1 MRIINP
7 QWTNLSK
14 GYQAARDLEQQA
26 LRNWEA
32 KWAQSVEF
40 ARQQG
45 IKRAAESIQVQIAS
59 EKKTLRLILILL
71 AGVILLMAVV
81 TSLLQRFPNLQWFL
95 IPAGVINFLQA
106 AVLLLP
112 ILDKLRKISV
122 LGSTQPEPEQ
132 PGTSLEIAEQ
142 WWQSVSSR
150 APSQP
155 TGEAGLGEFS
165 FLRYLS
171 ENLPND
177 YIAVQSLL
185 VKQSLDVDV
194 LLIGPTGIWLFEVK
208 NWRGRVTLHNGIWKH
223 EAAPGETPDDP
234 SRPFDDAQ
242 DKPSDAQWLDER
254 ETVEKTLNLR
264 LARNARFGTLL
275 RGGLVFTH
283 PNVQLEMDGSSKV
296 EVGTPPQWLRRIR
309 STAKMAQFSTE
320 VQLLVLDVLLDYAL
334 SLYVTRPL
342 VKSAVELAK
351 LLYGDVLEDLRRYIL
366 RQVRSRVAEGQ
377 ID

>member
-26 LRNWEA
+26 LKNWET

-45 IKRAAESIQVQIAS
+45 IKRAAEFIQVQIAS

-71 AGVILLMAVV
+71 AGIILLMAVV
-81 TSLLQRFPNLQWFL
+81 TSLLQRFPNLQWLL

-106 AVLLLP
+106 AALLLP
-112 ILDKLRKISV
+112 ILDKLRKISA
-122 LGSTQPEPEQ
+122 LSSTQPEPEQ
-132 PGTSLEIAEQ
+132 PQASLEIAEQ
-142 WWQSVSSR
+142 WWQSVSR
-150 APSQP
+150 QDPSQP
-155 TGEAGLGEFS
+155 TGEADLGEFN

-171 ENLPND
+171 ENLPDD

-194 LLIGPTGIWLFEVK
+194 LLTGPTGIWVFEVK
-208 NWRGRVTLHNGIWKH
+208 HWSGRVTCRNGVWKH
-223 EAAPGETPDDP
+223 EAAPGEAPDDP
-234 SRPFDDAQ
+234 SRPFDE
-242 DKPSDAQWLDER
+242 QWLDER

-264 LARNARFGTLL
+264 LARNARFGPLL

-283 PNVQLEMDGSSKV
+283 PNVQLDIDSSSKA
-296 EVGTPPQWLRRIR
+296 EYGTPPQWLQRIR

-351 LLYGDVLEDLRRYIL
+351 LVYGDVLEDLRQYIL
-366 RQVRSRVAEGQ
+366 RQVRPRVAAKQ
-377 ID
+377 IN